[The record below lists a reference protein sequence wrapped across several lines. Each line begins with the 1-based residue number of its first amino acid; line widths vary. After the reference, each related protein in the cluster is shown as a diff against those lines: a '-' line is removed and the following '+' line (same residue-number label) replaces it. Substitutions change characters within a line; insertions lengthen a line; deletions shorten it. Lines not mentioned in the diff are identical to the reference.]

1 MSVSFAV
8 DDKGD
13 LKVGSEIELLDGINS
28 LIQDVKTRL
37 RLVEGEYHFKISEGL
52 PYFDMLKFSNKANF
66 ERQIINEILKDDRV
80 KTAEIITDE
89 FTKGKLSIEIEITTN
104 ENQTIRI

>member
-1 MSVSFAV
+1 MSVSFVV

-37 RLVEGEYHFKISEGL
+37 RLVEGEYHFRISEGL

-89 FTKGKLSIEIEITTN
+89 FTKGKLSLEIEITTN

>member
-37 RLVEGEYHFKISEGL
+37 RLVEGEYHFRISEGL

-89 FTKGKLSIEIEITTN
+89 FTKGKLSLEIEITTN

>member
-1 MSVSFAV
+1 MSVSFAI

-37 RLVEGEYHFKISEGL
+37 RLVEGEYHFRISEGL

-89 FTKGKLSIEIEITTN
+89 FTKGKLSLEIEITTN

>member
-1 MSVSFAV
+1 MSVSFSV

-13 LKVGSEIELLDGINS
+13 LKVGSEIELLNGINS

-37 RLVEGEYHFKISEGL
+37 RLVEGEFHFKISEGM
-52 PYFDMLKFSNKANF
+52 PYFSLLKNNNKANF
-66 ERQIINEILKDDRV
+66 ERRIITEILKDDRV
-80 KTAEIITDE
+80 KTAEIITNE
-89 FTKGKLSIEIEITTN
+89 FQKGKLSLEIEITTN

>member
-1 MSVSFAV
+1 MSVSFAI

-37 RLVEGEYHFKISEGL
+37 RLVEGEYHFRISEGL

-80 KTAEIITDE
+80 KTAEIITDAV
-89 FTKGKLSIEIEITTN
+89 
-104 ENQTIRI
+104 RM

>member
-89 FTKGKLSIEIEITTN
+89 FTKGKLSLEIEITTN